1 VFGFLGPNGAGKT
14 TTIRMMMGILVP
26 SGGQVLIDGLDC
38 HAEPAEVKRRVGY
51 LPDTPIFYDYLRGRE
66 ILQFVGEMHGYAR
79 RSGPAQPPAGGIRP
93 AGSGRRLRRQLLAG
107 HEKTPGPGLRLIHD
121 PAVLILDEPINGLDP
136 RASRDVQE
144 RLLAAAARGV
154 TIFVSTHLLDMA
166 EKLCDRVGIIH
177 HGQLVATG
185 TLDEIRAEPRPAA
198 RWKTCS
204 SRLPTKPKRR
214 RNERAAH
221 HLADDRMRLT
231 RQRNMLRNNLFRFK
245 KKIARCHRRQAQQ
258 PVDTDALVMALMCSR
273 SACPT
278 TWCSTCSVISMPD
291 SACRNGPQDGD
302 PHRIRAGADER
313 PDHGS
318 EHPV

>member
-1 VFGFLGPNGAGKT
+1 MIEFQGLSKIYGGFSAVKPLTLTVKRGEVFGFLGPNGAGKT

-26 SGGQVLIDGLDC
+26 SAGHVLIDGLDC

-66 ILQFVGEMHGYAR
+66 ILQFVAEMHGFERAEAAR
-79 RSGPAQPPAGGIRP
+79 RSA
-93 AGSGRRLRRQLLAG
+93 SLLA
-107 HEKTPGPGLRLIHD
+107 EFGLEEAAEDYAVNYSLGMKKRLGLACALIHD

-185 TLDEIRAEPRPAA
+185 TLDEIRAKASASGSLEDVFLKITDEAA
-198 RWKTCS
+198 A
-204 SRLPTKPKRR
+204 
-214 RNERAAH
+214 E
-221 HLADDRMRLT
+221 
-231 RQRNMLRNNLFRFK
+231 
-245 KKIARCHRRQAQQ
+245 
-258 PVDTDALVMALMCSR
+258 
-273 SACPT
+273 SA
-278 TWCSTCSVISMPD
+278 
-291 SACRNGPQDGD
+291 
-302 PHRIRAGADER
+302 E
-313 PDHGS
+313 
-318 EHPV
+318 

>member
-1 VFGFLGPNGAGKT
+1 MIEFQGLSKVYGSFNAVKPLTLTVRRGEVFGFLGPNGAGKT

-38 HAEPAEVKRRVGY
+38 HEQPAEVKRRVGY

-79 RSGPAQPPAGGIRP
+79 AEAAERSAR
-93 AGSGRRLRRQLLAG
+93 LLA
-107 HEKTPGPGLRLIHD
+107 EFGLQEAGEDYAVNYSLGMKKRLGLACALIHD

-177 HGQLVATG
+177 RGELVATG
-185 TLDEIRAEPRPAA
+185 TLDEIRAEASATGSLEDVFLKITDEAA
-198 RWKTCS
+198 EAT
-204 SRLPTKPKRR
+204 
-214 RNERAAH
+214 
-221 HLADDRMRLT
+221 
-231 RQRNMLRNNLFRFK
+231 
-245 KKIARCHRRQAQQ
+245 
-258 PVDTDALVMALMCSR
+258 
-273 SACPT
+273 
-278 TWCSTCSVISMPD
+278 
-291 SACRNGPQDGD
+291 PQ
-302 PHRIRAGADER
+302 
-313 PDHGS
+313 
-318 EHPV
+318 

>member
-1 VFGFLGPNGAGKT
+1 MIEFQGLAKVYGSFNAVKPLTLTVQRGEVFGFLGPNGAGKT

-66 ILQFVGEMHGYAR
+66 ILQFVGEMHGFSRAEAAERGAR
-79 RSGPAQPPAGGIRP
+79 
-93 AGSGRRLRRQLLAG
+93 LLA
-107 HEKTPGPGLRLIHD
+107 EFGLQEAGEDYAVNYSLGMKKRLGLACALIHD

-177 HGQLVATG
+177 RGELVATG
-185 TLDEIRAEPRPAA
+185 TLDEIRAEASASGSLEDVFLKITDEAAEEPA
-198 RWKTCS
+198 
-204 SRLPTKPKRR
+204 
-214 RNERAAH
+214 
-221 HLADDRMRLT
+221 
-231 RQRNMLRNNLFRFK
+231 Q
-245 KKIARCHRRQAQQ
+245 
-258 PVDTDALVMALMCSR
+258 
-273 SACPT
+273 
-278 TWCSTCSVISMPD
+278 
-291 SACRNGPQDGD
+291 
-302 PHRIRAGADER
+302 
-313 PDHGS
+313 
-318 EHPV
+318 